1 MHNTVGKEMHIVTEL
16 KSLRLKS
23 GLTQKEAAQKIGI
36 SLRSYI
42 SYENAEALSGTP
54 KYRFLLAEM
63 SEFTRLDEEHGI
75 LTVDGIRASCA
86 EILKDYP
93 VSFCYLFGSYA
104 KGKASPES
112 DVDLL
117 ISSDV
122 TGLRFYELTEKL
134 REALHKK
141 VDLLDVKQLTGNAEL
156 LNEVLKDGIRI
167 YG

>member
-1 MHNTVGKEMHIVTEL
+1 MTEL

-23 GLTQKEAAQKIGI
+23 RMTQKEAAQKIGI

-42 SYENAEALSGTP
+42 SYENEPALAETP

-63 SEFTRLDEEHGI
+63 NEITRLDEEHGI
-75 LTVDGIRASCA
+75 LTPDEIRTVSG

-93 VSFCYLFGSYA
+93 VQYCYLFGSYA
-104 KGKASPES
+104 KGKATAAS

-117 ISSDV
+117 ISSGI

-141 VDLLDVKQLTGNAEL
+141 IDLLDVKQLADNPDL
-156 LNEVLKDGIRI
+156 LNEVLKDGMKI